1 MVFKGIRMQKVVN
14 RSLLMVAFIFCTSSA
29 FSQEINCVVTVN
41 HQKVQS
47 TDKSIFESLESGITE
62 FVNTKRWTGDQYK
75 VEERIECKLLIIIDS
90 RSDNSFSA
98 TIQVSAS
105 RPVFG
110 TNYKTSMFNINDNDF
125 KFTYND
131 QQALNFNQGEYQSE
145 LTAVIAY
152 YVYVILGVD
161 YDSYSMEGGK
171 EYYQKAFDIV
181 SLAQTSS
188 SSTSWKPTTDN
199 NRYTLIENLT
209 NTVFTP
215 FRECLYMYH
224 RKGLDMM
231 KDKKSE
237 AYVNLINAL
246 TKLEAIHKVK
256 PSSYLLQIFF
266 LGKYSEIVSMYKTRS
281 QAEKNRVVQ
290 LLLKL
295 DPGNTKHYNK
305 ILETK

>member
-1 MVFKGIRMQKVVN
+1 MIFKKNKVSGIKLKSVVIL
-14 RSLLMVAFIFCTSSA
+14 SFLFVSSSI
-29 FSQEINCVVTVN
+29 FSQELDCVVTVN

-47 TDKSIFESLESGITE
+47 TDKSIFESLESSITE

-75 VEERIECKLLIIIDS
+75 VEERIACKFLIIIDS

-105 RPVFG
+105 RPVYG
-110 TNYKTSMFNINDNDF
+110 TNYKTSMFNIKDNDF
-125 KFTYND
+125 KFIYND

-152 YVYVILGVD
+152 YIYVILGLD
-161 YDSYSMEGGK
+161 YDSYSKEGGT

-188 SSTSWKPTTDN
+188 SSSSWKPTTDN

-209 NTVFTP
+209 NTVFAP
-215 FRECLYMYH
+215 FRDCLYLYH

-231 KDKKSE
+231 KDKKNE
-237 AYVNLINAL
+237 GYVNLINGL
-246 TKLEAIHKVK
+246 TKLEEIHKVK

-266 LGKYSEIVSMYKTRS
+266 LAKYSEIVSMYKDRS
-281 QAEKNRVVQ
+281 QAQKNRVVQ

-295 DPGNTKHYNK
+295 DPGNTKYYNK
-305 ILETK
+305 ILDSK

>member
-1 MVFKGIRMQKVVN
+1 MIVKSSISNDKSY
-14 RSLLMVAFIFCTSSA
+14 RSILIVLMLMVSISA
-29 FSQEINCVVTVN
+29 YSQEINCVVSVN

-75 VEERIECKLLIIIDS
+75 IEERIGCKFLIIIDS
-90 RSDNSFSA
+90 RSENSFSA
-98 TIQVSAS
+98 SIQVSAS
-105 RPVFG
+105 RPIFG

-131 QQALNFNQGEYQSE
+131 QQALNFNSGEYQSE

-161 YDSYSMEGGK
+161 YDSFSKEGGK
-171 EYYQKAFDIV
+171 DYYQKAFDIV

-188 SSTSWKPTTDN
+188 SSASWKPTTDN
-199 NRYTLIENLT
+199 NRYTLIENIT

-215 FRECLYMYH
+215 FRDCLYMYH

-231 KDKKSE
+231 KDKKNE
-237 AYVNLINAL
+237 AYVNVINAL
-246 TKLEAIHKVK
+246 TRLEEIHKVK

>member
-1 MVFKGIRMQKVVN
+1 MIFSKNKA
-14 RSLLMVAFIFCTSSA
+14 RSLILKLAVVLSFLFFSSPIY
-29 FSQEINCVVTVN
+29 SQEIDCVVTVN

-75 VEERIECKLLIIIDS
+75 IEERIACKFLIIIDS

-98 TIQVSAS
+98 TIQVSSS

-131 QQALNFNQGEYQSE
+131 QQALTFNSGEYQSE

-152 YVYVILGVD
+152 YIYVILGVD
-161 YDSYSMEGGK
+161 YDSYSKEGGK
-171 EYYQKAFDIV
+171 EYYQKAFDIM

-188 SSTSWKPTTDN
+188 SSSSWKPTTDN

-209 NTVFTP
+209 NTVFAP
-215 FRECLYMYH
+215 FRDCLYLYH

-231 KDKKSE
+231 KDKKNE
-237 AYVNLINAL
+237 GYVNLINGL

-266 LGKYSEIVSMYKTRS
+266 LAKYSEIVSMYKDRS
-281 QAEKNRVVQ
+281 QTEKNRVVQ

>member
-1 MVFKGIRMQKVVN
+1 MTIKKNMALSVLSNGLILIAF
-14 RSLLMVAFIFCTSSA
+14 LLFSSDA
-29 FSQEINCVVTVN
+29 ISQEINCVVTVN

-75 VEERIECKLLIIIDS
+75 VEERIECKFLIIIDS

-125 KFTYND
+125 KFVYND
-131 QQALNFNQGEYQSE
+131 QQALNFNSGEYQSE

-161 YDSYSMEGGK
+161 YDSFSKEGGK
-171 EYYQKAFDIV
+171 DYYQKAFDIV
-181 SLAQTSS
+181 SLAQSS
-188 SSTSWKPTTDN
+188 SSSSSWKPTTDN

-209 NTVFTP
+209 NTVFAP
-215 FRECLYMYH
+215 FRECLYLYH

-231 KDKKSE
+231 KDKKNDG
-237 AYVNLINAL
+237 YINLINAL
-246 TKLEAIHKVK
+246 TKLEEIHKVK

-266 LGKYSEIVSMYKTRS
+266 LGKYSEIVSMYKSRS
-281 QAEKNRVVQ
+281 QSEKNRVVP

-295 DPGNTKHYNK
+295 DPGNTKYYNK